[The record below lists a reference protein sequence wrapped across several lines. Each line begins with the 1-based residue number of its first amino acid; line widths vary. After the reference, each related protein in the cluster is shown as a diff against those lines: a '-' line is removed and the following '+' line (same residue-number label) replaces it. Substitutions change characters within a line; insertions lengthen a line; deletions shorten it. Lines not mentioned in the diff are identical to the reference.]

1 MSARLAAL
9 GALAFVA
16 AGCAPATK
24 PLASAAGTEQTSI
37 ATSPELAASFP
48 QSAFLEKC
56 ADFDAWDKPSP
67 PFELLGDTWYVGTC
81 GISAILVL
89 GEDGHVL
96 IDSGVEAAA
105 PLVLANIRAL
115 GIDPRDIRYLLM
127 SHEHFDHVGAHA
139 ALVEAT
145 GAQVIASPE
154 AAEVLAGGKVGADD
168 PQAAIHPAMAP
179 VKVDRIVSDSEVLT
193 LGGKEFTAH
202 FTPGHTP
209 GAMSWT
215 WNACALAWQP
225 PVCRRV
231 AYVDSLSPVSAD
243 DYRFTDHPAL
253 IADFRRSIARVARL
267 PCDLLAT
274 PHPSSSGM
282 LDRMK
287 DGALLDGTACADY
300 ARALETRLDERLAK
314 EGE

>member
-1 MSARLAAL
+1 MSVKFTVLAAL
-9 GALAFVA
+9 ALVS
-16 AGCAPATK
+16 AGCAPATG
-24 PLASAAGTEQTSI
+24 PVSSAAEPERASVVTSLELGT
-37 ATSPELAASFP
+37 SFRE
-48 QSAFLEKC
+48 SAFVDQCE
-56 ADFDAWDKPSP
+56 DFDEWDKPAP

-81 GISAILVL
+81 GISAILVI
-89 GEDGHVL
+89 GDDGHVL

-105 PLVLANIRAL
+105 PLVLDNIRAL

-127 SHEHFDHVGAHA
+127 SHEHFDHVGANA

-145 GAQVIASPE
+145 GAQVIASP
-154 AAEVLAGGKVGADD
+154 AAAKVLTSGKVSADD
-168 PQAAIHPAMAP
+168 PQAAIHPAMTP
-179 VKVDRIVSDSEVLT
+179 VKVGRIVSDGETLT
-193 LGGKEFTAH
+193 LGGKDFTAH
-202 FTPGHTP
+202 LTPGHTP

-215 WNACALAWQP
+215 WYACNLPWQP

-243 DYRFTDHPAL
+243 DYRFTDHPAVV
-253 IADFRRSIARVARL
+253 ADFRRSIAKVQAL
-267 PCDLLAT
+267 PCDLLVT

-287 DGALLDGTACADY
+287 DGGLLDGTACVGY
-300 ARALETRLDERLAK
+300 AKAIEKRLNERLAK

>member
-1 MSARLAAL
+1 MSGKFPALAAL
-9 GALAFVA
+9 ALLA
-16 AGCAPATK
+16 AGCAPATE
-24 PLASAAGTEQTSI
+24 PVSSAAEAEQTSI
-37 ATSPELAASFP
+37 VTSPDLAVRFR
-48 QSAFLEKC
+48 QSEFLDQCE
-56 ADFDAWDKPSP
+56 DFDEWDKPSP

-81 GISAILVL
+81 GISAILVI

-105 PLVLANIRAL
+105 PLILDNIRAI

-154 AAEVLAGGKVGADD
+154 AAKVLASGKVGADD
-168 PQAAIHPAMAP
+168 PQAAIHPAMTP
-179 VKVDRIVSDSEVLT
+179 VKVDRVVSDGEVLK

-209 GAMSWT
+209 GATSWT
-215 WNACALAWQP
+215 WSACALPWQP
-225 PVCRRV
+225 PVCRRI

-243 DYRFTDHPAL
+243 DYRFSDHPAVV
-253 IADFRRSIARVARL
+253 ADFRRSIASVATL
-267 PCDLLAT
+267 PCDLLVT

-287 DGALLDGTACADY
+287 GGGLLDGAACADY
-300 ARALETRLDERLAK
+300 AQALSKRLDERLAK
-314 EGE
+314 ERR

>member
-1 MSARLAAL
+1 MSGKFAAL
-9 GALAFVA
+9 AGLALITAS
-16 AGCAPATK
+16 CAPATE
-24 PLASAAGTEQTSI
+24 PVASAAETERTSVV
-37 ATSPELAASFP
+37 TSPELATSFR

-56 ADFDAWDKPSP
+56 EDFDEWDKPAP

-105 PLVLANIRAL
+105 PLVLDNIRAL

-139 ALVEAT
+139 ALAEAT

-154 AAEVLAGGKVGADD
+154 AAKVLASGKVSADD
-168 PQAAIHPAMAP
+168 PQADIHPAMTP
-179 VKVDRIVSDSEVLT
+179 VNVDRIVSDGEVLT
-193 LGGKEFTAH
+193 LGGTEFTAH

-215 WNACALAWQP
+215 WNACSLPWQP

-243 DYRFTDHPAL
+243 DYRFTDHPAVV
-253 IADFRRSIARVARL
+253 ADFRRSIAKVATL

-287 DGALLDGTACADY
+287 EGGLLDGAACADY
-300 ARALETRLDERLAK
+300 AKAIEKRLNDRLA
-314 EGE
+314 EEAE

>member
-1 MSARLAAL
+1 MSGKFAAL
-9 GALAFVA
+9 AGLALIT
-16 AGCAPATK
+16 AGCAPATE
-24 PLASAAGTEQTSI
+24 PVASAVETEQPSVVTSLDL
-37 ATSPELAASFP
+37 ATSFQ

-56 ADFDAWDKPSP
+56 EDFDEWDKPAP

-105 PLVLANIRAL
+105 PLVLDNIRAL
-115 GIDPRDIRYLLM
+115 RIDPRDIRYLLM

-139 ALVEAT
+139 ALAEAT

-154 AAEVLAGGKVGADD
+154 AAKVLASGKVSADD
-168 PQAAIHPAMAP
+168 PQADIHPAMKP
-179 VKVDRIVSDSEVLT
+179 VKVDRVVNDGEVLN

-202 FTPGHTP
+202 LTPGHTP

-215 WNACALAWQP
+215 WNACSLPWQP

-243 DYRFTDHPAL
+243 DYRFTDHPAVV
-253 IADFRRSIARVARL
+253 ADFRRSIAKVANL

-282 LDRMK
+282 LDRIK
-287 DGALLDGTACADY
+287 DGGLLDGAACVDY
-300 ARALETRLDERLAK
+300 AKTIEERLNDRLAK
-314 EGE
+314 ERR